1 MSAVFRISYAVVFFV
16 LLIFAWIGW
25 SMYGYIFDTSCPVL
39 VINGIDDGG
48 YYAGD
53 IQATLQGKDDYKVSD
68 LSVWLDGKLIIN
80 KFKVNRKEFEHQL
93 PVPTKSL
100 ANGKHALKVELIDG
114 AYSKNRLECE
124 LTFFVDNTPLQ
135 AAFIKSDAEYKVF
148 QGRTLHLQIQVSKE
162 IKTARVNIL
171 AREYDFFPES
181 TSSKIYEVFIP
192 ISCEEGTTEYP
203 FTIDIMDK
211 TGATMAL
218 HGKFQV
224 IPYPFKKQVLTFNT
238 EHIKKQEEDAIDDS
252 VLQQELCELV
262 KKSPAQKLFNGEFYI
277 PMEMTRV
284 SCDYGMK
291 RVTQEKGCYMHK
303 AIDLAGIPRTVIWAP
318 QDGIVIIKNKYKS
331 SGNTVVIDHGLGIF
345 TLLFHLDSFA
355 NINVGDKIRRGSPV
369 GKMGMT
375 GYATGYH
382 LHWEMRINN
391 IHVDPVQWTKL
402 DF

>member
-1 MSAVFRISYAVVFFV
+1 MNAVFRISYAVIFFFLLVFG
-16 LLIFAWIGW
+16 WTGW
-25 SMYGYIFDTSCPVL
+25 SMYSYVCDTSCPVL
-39 VINGIDDGG
+39 IVNGLDDGG

-53 IQATLQGKDDYKVSD
+53 IQATLHGSDEYKVAD
-68 LSVWLDGKLIIN
+68 LSVWLDNKSIIN

-93 PVPTKSL
+93 PIPTKSL
-100 ANGKHALKVELIDG
+100 SNGKHSIKIELMDG
-114 AYSKNRLECE
+114 SYSKNKLEKE

-162 IKTARVNIL
+162 IKSAKVNIL
-171 AREYDFFPES
+171 SKEYNFFPES
-181 TSSKIYEVFIP
+181 ASSKIYEAFIP

-211 TGATMAL
+211 TGNEMAL
-218 HGKFQV
+218 HGKFQI
-224 IPYPFKKQVLTFNT
+224 IPYPFKKQVLTFNQ
-238 EHIKKQEEDAIDDS
+238 EHLKEQEEGALNQA
-252 VLQQELCELV
+252 VLEQELEELV
-262 KKSPAQKLFNGEFYI
+262 KKSPSEKLFNGEFYI

-303 AIDLAGIPRTVIWAP
+303 AVDLAGMPRTVVWAP

-345 TLLFHLDSFA
+345 TLLFHLDSFG

-391 IHVDPVQWTKL
+391 IHVDPLQWTKL